1 MYIILNTLSF
11 SPKVL
16 IFANRRRGDSRCLRQ
31 YERAELACGYEGS
44 AFQAVFCPF
53 RFCCL

>member
-16 IFANRRRGDSRCLRQ
+16 IFANRRRGDSRCRRQ
-31 YERAELACGYEGS
+31 YERAELACGYEDS
-44 AFQAVFCPF
+44 AFQAVF
-53 RFCCL
+53 